1 MKSHTKKSHL
11 LHWIVTINGIRYKKI
26 NSVNS
31 LYLAI
36 NKINGNIEESEGNK
50 YLILVS
56 TDTSKETKISRIM
69 E

>member
-1 MKSHTKKSHL
+1 MKSHTKKFYL